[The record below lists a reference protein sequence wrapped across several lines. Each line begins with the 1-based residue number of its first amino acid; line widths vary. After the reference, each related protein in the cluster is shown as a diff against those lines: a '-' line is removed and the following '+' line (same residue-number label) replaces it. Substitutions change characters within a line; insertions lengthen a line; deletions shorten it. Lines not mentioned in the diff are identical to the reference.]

1 MPREVSKAF
10 KPFMVHFRTNNVA
23 RKTTMAKSKTDE
35 TEKTAADNERASYWG
50 SVGIAPVA
58 DDIDARLAALQ
69 KAKPTDFVRQEDD
82 FHQWPEVPDAKDA
95 SKNTLEGIFLGGEV
109 SNRGRVVFAM
119 ARKDKVTGKTTTT
132 RFLGTQI
139 LTRAMKNV
147 AVGDP
152 CRIVFV
158 GTKESGKGN
167 DLKVFEVYTVKA

>member
-1 MPREVSKAF
+1 
-10 KPFMVHFRTNNVA
+10 
-23 RKTTMAKSKTDE
+23 MAKSKTEVD
-35 TEKTAADNERASYWG
+35 TEAADGSERASYWA

-69 KAKPTDFVRQEDD
+69 KAKPDSFVKQEDD
-82 FHQWPEVPDAKDA
+82 FHQWPEKPDTKD
-95 SKNTLEGIFLGGEV
+95 SSRNILEGIFLGGEV

-119 ARKDKVTGKTTTT
+119 ARKDKTTGKTTAT

-147 AVGDP
+147 SVGDP